1 MAEIFTTYYHSPVGV
16 MEIKGTSTHVASIL
30 YREEAPEMDAAIPP
44 VLQVCVEQLS
54 EYFAGVRQVFTLP
67 FAQTGTDF
75 QQKVWQALAWI
86 QYGET
91 VSYMNIALKLGDAKS
106 IRAVGNA
113 NGKNK
118 LNLVVPCHRVIGSN
132 GKLVGYGGGLWRK
145 QWLLEHEAKIAKG
158 ILSLF

>member
-1 MAEIFTTYYHSPVGV
+1 MAELFTTYYHSPVGI

-30 YREEAPEMDAAIPP
+30 YVEEVGEATTTIPA
-44 VLQVCVEQLS
+44 VLQMGVEQLS
-54 EYFAGVRQVFTLP
+54 EYFAGARQVFTLP

-75 QQKVWQALAWI
+75 QQRVWHTLTSI

-91 VSYMNIALKLGDAKS
+91 VSYMNIAVKLGDAKS

-118 LNLVVPCHRVIGSN
+118 LNIVVPCHRVIGSN
-132 GKLVGYGGGLWRK
+132 GNLVGYGGGLWRK